1 MSLLPSCKGKNSL
14 MSAPGSR
21 LPGDSV
27 SFSHLVVGVLE
38 LFFFFLNVVSG
49 HQSQEVSP
57 VVRVFYLLLPL
68 AGLPAPFLVLFETEF
83 HSPA

>member
-1 MSLLPSCKGKNSL
+1 MSLLPSCRGKSSL
-14 MSAPGSR
+14 VSAPGSK

-38 LFFFFLNVVSG
+38 LFFFLNVVSG

-68 AGLPAPFLVLFETEF
+68 AGLPVPFLVLFETEF